1 MLFGESYIGLI
12 ISESQYRARAASV
25 ILQFIPAG
33 TAVLAAWY
41 GSVSRLKP
49 PGIPACFSHASAS
62 LILPSLLICSGEALA
77 YDMDGCMECGES
89 GRQGCSQTAGKAV
102 PQATLVC

>member
-1 MLFGESYIGLI
+1 MRLI
-12 ISESQYRARAASV
+12 INESQYRVRVASV
-25 ILQFIPAG
+25 VLQFILAG
-33 TAVLAAWY
+33 TAVPAVWY

-62 LILPSLLICSGEALA
+62 LILLSLLICSGEALA
-77 YDMDGCMECGES
+77 YDKDGCTECGES
-89 GRQGCSQTAGKAV
+89 GRRGCTLAAGKAA